1 MTTAAAAAFSTL
13 MTALPVALPTGSTPT
28 LEVQLR
34 AASVRFEIQ
43 QRTDANYLGVVL
55 ISLSDQTALPDLG
68 LPPVL
73 QDHTI
78 VGFGANSDQGSV
90 VVDVPE
96 QRFLQGIPIYA
107 QGVTYDESAFR
118 STDVRSFVLDAS
130 APAAAN
136 AEHCL

>member
-1 MTTAAAAAFSTL
+1 MTTAAAAVAFSTL

-28 LEVQLR
+28 LDVQLR
-34 AASVRFEIQ
+34 ASTVRFEIH

-78 VGFGANSDQGSV
+78 VGFGANNDEGAV
-90 VVDVPE
+90 TVDVPE
-96 QRFLQGIPIYA
+96 QRLLPGIPIYA

-130 APAAAN
+130 AP
-136 AEHCL
+136 L

>member
-1 MTTAAAAAFSTL
+1 MSTAAITFSAALAA
-13 MTALPVALPTGSTPT
+13 MPVALPTGSTPT

-34 AASVRFEIQ
+34 PATVRFEVH

-73 QDHTI
+73 QDHAV
-78 VGFGANSDQGSV
+78 VGFGANNDQGAV

-96 QRFLQGIPIYA
+96 QRFLPSIPIYA

-118 STDVRSFVLDAS
+118 ATDVHSFVLDAS
-130 APAAAN
+130 APTV

>member
-1 MTTAAAAAFSTL
+1 MTTAAAVAFSTL

-28 LEVQLR
+28 LDVQLR
-34 AASVRFEIQ
+34 ASTVRFEIH

-55 ISLSDQTALPDLG
+55 ISLSDQTAPPDLG

-78 VGFGANSDQGSV
+78 VGFGVNNDEGAV
-90 VVDVPE
+90 TVDVPE
-96 QRFLQGIPIYA
+96 QRLLPGIPIYA

-130 APAAAN
+130 AP
-136 AEHCL
+136 L